1 MWDDC
6 SSHSLFSLS
15 VFFIMPHLK
24 CQHKKRILCCL
35 HAFCLTLSPIHWLI
49 QFSKINF
56 FRNSSSWLQFPVAWN
71 SFLPVLL
78 FFFVM
83 CRMPPSTLWFREIE
97 LHFFLHLFFLA
108 RRWVFSDHLTSPL
121 CTMGGSLMG
130 YVINFFFSFREK
142 SKLDPLLADVED
154 ERESASAQGMKLI
167 WLKLTFL
174 FVGALCVQDNDEI
187 FVNQVKIRYGIFD
200 VVRAKLWRSFS
211 LSLTDDNSSLIRPK
225 LTHLMHA
232 LLRLDTF
239 LVSPRINWFHFYLRV
254 DACRRLAAICMRQ
267 VPHKIAKKKG
277 CCSQSVAL
285 ARAQISRIDTF

>member
-1 MWDDC
+1 
-6 SSHSLFSLS
+6 
-15 VFFIMPHLK
+15 
-24 CQHKKRILCCL
+24 
-35 HAFCLTLSPIHWLI
+35 
-49 QFSKINF
+49 
-56 FRNSSSWLQFPVAWN
+56 
-71 SFLPVLL
+71 
-78 FFFVM
+78 M
-83 CRMPPSTLWFREIE
+83 CRMPSSTLWFREIE
-97 LHFFLHLFFLA
+97 LHFFLLLFFLA
-108 RRWVFSDHLTSPL
+108 RRWVFFRSLNVAF

-142 SKLDPLLADVED
+142 SKLDLLLADVED

-239 LVSPRINWFHFYLRV
+239 LVSPRINWFHFYLRL

-267 VPHKIAKKKG
+267 VPHKITKKKLLQPVSSARAHKSLVLILFSCKSRHSRWRLVGFAITIKSNNLVYSSLG
-277 CCSQSVAL
+277 CCSDS
-285 ARAQISRIDTF
+285 FFGF